1 MASKQMGYLYGRTK
15 LVVFRLGNHETIVGV
30 ASGTAIHFP
39 VKTTNC
45 GGYGA
50 FPHMD
55 SWKWNHTSDHMIHI
69 AQQYKPT

>member
-1 MASKQMGYLYGRTK
+1 MASKQMVYLDGRTK

-39 VKTTNC
+39 VKTTSC

-50 FPHMD
+50 FPQM
-55 SWKWNHTSDHMIHI
+55 SNG
-69 AQQYKPT
+69 